1 MHKLLASIKKEMLL
15 LIRDWGGLGILFI
28 MPSILLI
35 TITLIQQSTFK
46 EAENLVMPIIL
57 VNQDEGELGKTIEE
71 NIQNEASLELVQNWK
86 NQKIDEPTARQLVS
100 DGKYQIALVIPERLS
115 ANLEEKINENVEK
128 ILAEFSMEETDSTNS
143 NSTENIEPENLAKIK
158 LYFDPAVGETFRNS
172 VKNDIEKMISKLESK
187 KIYTVFEDQMGIETE
202 GSMMS
207 ESAIQFDEIIAQKG
221 NDGIVPNTVQHNV
234 PAWILFGIF
243 FIIVPL
249 GINIVKE
256 KNLGTIIRIRTSPVS
271 YATIVS
277 GKIITYLIICLI
289 QFFVMLLI
297 ARFLF
302 PKLGLL
308 AFSPG
313 TQLLPMIAIVIFSS
327 LAAIG
332 LGILIGTVMK
342 TQEQSAPFGAIFTII
357 LSAIGG
363 IWVPVYLMPEIMQ
376 KVAVY
381 SPMNWGI
388 TAFYDIILRNGSL
401 VDIAKELGLLFLF
414 FVGTFAVSVW
424 INKRN
429 NVI

>member
-1 MHKLLASIKKEMLL
+1 MLL
-15 LIRDWGGLGILFI
+15 LLRDWGGLGILFI

-46 EAENLVMPIIL
+46 EASNTVMPIVM
-57 VNQDEGELGKTIEE
+57 VNQDGGELGKTIEE
-71 NIQNEASLELVQNWK
+71 NIKNEPALKLIQNWK
-86 NQKIDEPTARQLVS
+86 NKKIDEQTARKLVS
-100 DGKYQIALVIPERLS
+100 DGKYQIALVIPENLS
-115 ANLEEKINENVEK
+115 DGLEERINTNVEK
-128 ILAEFSMEETDSTNS
+128 ILAEFSLEETDSTTS

-172 VKNDIEKMISKLESK
+172 VKKDIEKLISKLESK

-207 ESAIQFDEIIAQKG
+207 ESAIQFEEIIAQKG
-221 NDGIVPNTVQHNV
+221 EDGILPNTVQHNV

-277 GKIITYLIICLI
+277 GKIIAYLIICLI
-289 QFFVMLLI
+289 QFALMLLI
-297 ARFLF
+297 ARYIF
-302 PKLGLL
+302 PQLGLIP
-308 AFSPG
+308 FKPG
-313 TQLLPMIAIVIFSS
+313 ARLIPMTIIVLFSS

-376 KVAVY
+376 KTAVY

-401 VDIAKELGLLFLF
+401 MDISKELLLLFLF
-414 FVGTFAVSVW
+414 FVGTFALSVW